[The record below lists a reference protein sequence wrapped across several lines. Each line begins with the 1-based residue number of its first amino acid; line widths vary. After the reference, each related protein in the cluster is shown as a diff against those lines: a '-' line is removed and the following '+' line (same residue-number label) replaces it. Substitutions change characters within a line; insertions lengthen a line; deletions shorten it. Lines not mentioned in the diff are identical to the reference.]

1 MDYRILARLRGGGFS
16 EILEVEDAAGAL
28 PERLIL
34 KRLNAEMSALSAVRA
49 AFAEEARMLRELR
62 HPNVVTF
69 RRCHFDPQQR
79 VCLLMEKVEGEPLDV
94 WVRRQAGGPDPVL
107 DLFDQVLG
115 AVDYLHH
122 RASPF
127 LHLDLKPDNVLV
139 ATSPEGSKP
148 VLIDFGIARRAGGQ
162 GLKAYTPPYGAP
174 EQVTSGVLGCP
185 TDVYA
190 LGQILEEILAILG
203 LPAPRLQAIAV
214 QAKSAVPQRRYS
226 DAGEMRL
233 AYRRAR
239 RSVVPTDEPAAR
251 RRLEPHRKTLAAVA
265 AGLAVIAVAVAIVL
279 TVRRP
284 GGSAASTPR
293 DSGSEVAVESPANA
307 VAVNRSPGVEE
318 VRKQF
323 RTLQSRFE
331 ETVIDRHCSLADPLY
346 LTARDLSDTVSEHSE
361 DGAWMKRELDEMRR
375 TCQATESNGPESEAV
390 LAGLRQ
396 KHLAYTQP

>member
-1 MDYRILARLRGGGFS
+1 MDYRILARLPSGGFS
-16 EILEVEDAAGAL
+16 EIFEVEDAAGAL

-34 KRLNAEMSALSAVRA
+34 KRLNAEMSALPAVRA

-79 VCLLMEKVEGEPLDV
+79 VCLLMEKVQGEPLDD
-94 WVRRQAGGPDPVL
+94 WVRRHVDAPERAL

-139 ATSPEGSKP
+139 AASPDGPQP
-148 VLIDFGIARRAGGQ
+148 VLIDFGIARRTGGQ

-174 EQVTSGVLGCP
+174 EQVAGGALGCA

-190 LGQILEEILAILG
+190 LGQMLEEILTALRS
-203 LPAPRLQAIAV
+203 PAPRLQAVAA
-214 QAKSAVPQRRYS
+214 QAKNIAPQRRYA

-239 RSVVPTDEPAAR
+239 RAVAPVGEPPAPRAVKPGRGTGAAI
-251 RRLEPHRKTLAAVA
+251 A
-265 AGLAVIAVAVAIVL
+265 AGLILVVVAGAVALSLRQDGKA
-279 TVRRP
+279 TNETPAPASRP
-284 GGSAASTPR
+284 ADPEA
-293 DSGSEVAVESPANA
+293 
-307 VAVNRSPGVEE
+307 

-323 RTLQSRFE
+323 KTLQSRFE

-346 LTARDLSDTVSEHSE
+346 LSARDLSDTLPEHSE
-361 DGAWMKRELDEMRR
+361 DGAWMKRELDDMRR
-375 TCQATESNGPESEAV
+375 VCQATESNGPESEAII
-390 LAGLRQ
+390 AGLRQ
-396 KHLAYTQP
+396 KHLAYTQR

>member
-1 MDYRILARLRGGGFS
+1 MDYRILARLPSGGFS
-16 EILEVEDAAGAL
+16 EIFEVEDAAGAL

-34 KRLNAEMSALSAVRA
+34 KRLNAEMSALPAVRA

-79 VCLLMEKVEGEPLDV
+79 VCLLMEKVEGEPLDA
-94 WVRRQAGGPDPVL
+94 WVRRHSGASDPVL

-122 RASPF
+122 RASPL

-139 ATSPEGSKP
+139 APSPEGPRP

-162 GLKAYTPPYGAP
+162 GLKAYTPPYAAP
-174 EQVTSGVLGCP
+174 EQVAGDLLGCA

-190 LGQILEEILAILG
+190 LGQILEEILAVLR
-203 LPAPRLQAIAV
+203 LPAPRLQAVATR
-214 QAKSAVPQRRYS
+214 AKSAALQRRHA

-233 AYRRAR
+233 ALRRAR
-239 RSVVPTDEPAAR
+239 REAPPVKEPPARRPLEPRRWARVAVTLSLVGLAMAGIVLLAVLWGGRSQEPTPSKPAAAHRPTSGEEIR
-251 RRLEPHRKTLAAVA
+251 R
-265 AGLAVIAVAVAIVL
+265 
-279 TVRRP
+279 
-284 GGSAASTPR
+284 
-293 DSGSEVAVESPANA
+293 
-307 VAVNRSPGVEE
+307 
-318 VRKQF
+318 QF

-331 ETVIDRHCSLADPLY
+331 ETVIDRHCSLSDPLY
-346 LTARDLSDTVSEHSE
+346 LAARDLSDTLPEPSE
-361 DGAWMKRELDEMRR
+361 DGTWMKRELDDMRR
-375 TCQATESNGPESEAV
+375 TCQATEANGPESEAI

>member
-1 MDYRILARLRGGGFS
+1 MDYRILARLPSGGFS
-16 EILEVEDAAGAL
+16 EIFEVEDAAGAL

-34 KRLNAEMSALSAVRA
+34 KRLNAEMSALPAVRA

-79 VCLLMEKVEGEPLDV
+79 VCLLMEKVQGEPLDA
-94 WVRRQAGGPDPVL
+94 WVRRHVDAPERAL

-139 ATSPEGSKP
+139 AASPDGPQP

-174 EQVTSGVLGCP
+174 EQVAGGALHCA

-190 LGQILEEILAILG
+190 LGQMLEEILAALRS
-203 LPAPRLQAIAV
+203 PSPRLQAVAA
-214 QAKSAVPQRRYS
+214 QAKNTAPQRRYA

-233 AYRRAR
+233 DYRRAR
-239 RSVVPTDEPAAR
+239 RAR
-251 RRLEPHRKTLAAVA
+251 RAVDPVGEPPAPRAVKPGRGRWGAIA
-265 AGLAVIAVAVAIVL
+265 AGLILVVVAGAVALSLRQDGKATNEAQAP
-279 TVRRP
+279 TVPASRP
-284 GGSAASTPR
+284 P
-293 DSGSEVAVESPANA
+293 DP
-307 VAVNRSPGVEE
+307 EE
-318 VRKQF
+318 ARKRFQS
-323 RTLQSRFE
+323 LQSRFE

-346 LTARDLSDTVSEHSE
+346 LSARDLSDTVPERSE
-361 DGAWMKRELDEMRR
+361 DGAWMKRELDDMRR
-375 TCQATESNGPESEAV
+375 VCQATESNGPESEAII
-390 LAGLRQ
+390 AGLRQ
-396 KHLAYTQP
+396 KHLAYTQR

>member
-1 MDYRILARLRGGGFS
+1 MDYRILARLPNGGFS
-16 EILEVEDAAGAL
+16 EIFEVEDAASAL

-34 KRLNAEMSALSAVRA
+34 KRLNAEMSAMPAVRA

-79 VCLLMEKVEGEPLDV
+79 VCVLMEKVEGEPLDA
-94 WVRRQAGGPDPVL
+94 WVQRHAKTPEPVL

-122 RASPF
+122 RAAPL

-139 ATSPEGSKP
+139 TTSQEGPRP
-148 VLIDFGIARRAGGQ
+148 VLIDFGIARRVGGQ

-174 EQVTSGVLGCP
+174 EQAAGGLLGCT

-190 LGQILEEILAILG
+190 LGQILEEILAALHK
-203 LPAPRLQAIAV
+203 PAPRLQAVAAH
-214 QAKSAVPQRRYS
+214 AKSSAPSRRYA

-239 RSVVPTDEPAAR
+239 RDDQPATPPEEVPVQR
-251 RRLEPHRKTLAAVA
+251 RATQERAPRVAAVA
-265 AGLAVIAVAVAIVL
+265 SLAFLVVVGAVVLAVRWSSRPGESTPPEGGGVVAVSQPPSGDEA
-279 TVRRP
+279 RR
-284 GGSAASTPR
+284 
-293 DSGSEVAVESPANA
+293 
-307 VAVNRSPGVEE
+307 
-318 VRKQF
+318 QF
-323 RTLQSRFE
+323 KALQSRFE
-331 ETVIDRHCSLADPLY
+331 ETVINRHCSLSDPFY
-346 LTARDLSDTVSEHSE
+346 VDARDLSDKLPETSE
-361 DGAWMKRELDEMRR
+361 DGSWMKRELEDMRR
-375 TCQATESNGPESEAV
+375 TCQATEANGPESEAI

>member
-1 MDYRILARLRGGGFS
+1 MDYRILARLPSGGFS
-16 EILEVEDAAGAL
+16 EIFEVEDAAGAL

-34 KRLNAEMSALSAVRA
+34 KRLNAEMSALPAVRA

-79 VCLLMEKVEGEPLDV
+79 VCLLMEKVEGEPLDA
-94 WVRRQAGGPDPVL
+94 WVRRHAGTPESVL

-122 RASPF
+122 RASPL

-139 ATSPEGSKP
+139 ASSAEGPRP

-162 GLKAYTPPYGAP
+162 GLKAYTPAYAAP
-174 EQVTSGVLGCP
+174 EQAAGGLLGCT

-190 LGQILEEILAILG
+190 LGQMLAEILAALG
-203 LPAPRLQAIAV
+203 PPAPRLQAFA
-214 QAKSAVPQRRYS
+214 ARARSAAPQRRYA

-233 AYRRAR
+233 AFRRAR
-239 RSVVPTDEPAAR
+239 REAPPAGEAPGRRPMEPR
-251 RRLEPHRKTLAAVA
+251 HRKV
-265 AGLAVIAVAVAIVL
+265 AVAV
-279 TVRRP
+279 
-284 GGSAASTPR
+284 G
-293 DSGSEVAVESPANA
+293 VAVLALAGVLVLWVRWSG
-307 VAVNRSPGVEE
+307 RSPEPTLPQALAPARPPDGEE
-318 VRKQF
+318 VRRRF
-323 RTLQSRFE
+323 GTLQSRFE
-331 ETVIDRHCSLADPLY
+331 ETVIDRHCSLSDPLY
-346 LTARDLSDTVSEHSE
+346 LEARDLSDTLPEPSE
-361 DGAWMKRELDEMRR
+361 DGSWMKRELDEMRR
-375 TCQATESNGPESEAV
+375 TCQATEANGPESEAI

>member
-1 MDYRILARLRGGGFS
+1 MDYRIIARLPSGGFS
-16 EILEVEDAAGAL
+16 EIFEVEDAAGAL

-34 KRLNAEMSALSAVRA
+34 KRLNAEMSALPAVRA

-79 VCLLMEKVEGEPLDV
+79 VCLLMEKVQGEPLDA
-94 WVRRQAGGPDPVL
+94 WVRRHVDTPERVL

-139 ATSPEGSKP
+139 APSPEGPQP

-174 EQVTSGVLGCP
+174 EQAAGGVLGCA

-190 LGQILEEILAILG
+190 LGQILEEILAALR
-203 LPAPRLQAIAV
+203 LRSPRLQAVAA
-214 QAKSAVPQRRYS
+214 QARSTAPQRRYD
-226 DAGEMRL
+226 DAGQMRL

-239 RSVVPTDEPAAR
+239 R
-251 RRLEPHRKTLAAVA
+251 AVA
-265 AGLAVIAVAVAIVL
+265 PVSEPPPPRAVKPGRGAWLAISAGLALVVVAGAVILSLRRDDKTPDETPAPAATASRQQDPAV
-279 TVRRP
+279 VR
-284 GGSAASTPR
+284 G
-293 DSGSEVAVESPANA
+293 
-307 VAVNRSPGVEE
+307 
-318 VRKQF
+318 QF
-323 RTLQSRFE
+323 KDLQSRFE
-331 ETVIDRHCSLADPLY
+331 ETVIDHHCSLADPLY
-346 LTARDLSDTVSEHSE
+346 LSARNLSDTLPEHTE
-361 DGAWMKRELDEMRR
+361 DGAWMKRELDDMRR
-375 TCQATESNGPESEAV
+375 ICQATEANGPESEEII
-390 LAGLRQ
+390 AGLRQ
-396 KHLAYTQP
+396 KHLAYTQEHPR

>member
-1 MDYRILARLRGGGFS
+1 MDYRILARLPSGGFS
-16 EILEVEDAAGAL
+16 EIFEVEDAAGAL

-34 KRLNAEMSALSAVRA
+34 KRLNTEMSALPAVRA

-79 VCLLMEKVEGEPLDV
+79 VCLLMEKVEGEPLDA
-94 WVRRQAGGPDPVL
+94 WVRRHAVASDRAL

-139 ATSPEGSKP
+139 TPSPEGPRP
-148 VLIDFGIARRAGGQ
+148 VLIDFGIARRVGGQ
-162 GLKAYTPPYGAP
+162 GLKAYTPGYAAP
-174 EQVTSGVLGCP
+174 EQAAGGPLGCA

-190 LGQILEEILAILG
+190 LGQMLEEILAILG
-203 LPAPRLQAIAV
+203 PPVPPLQAVAAR
-214 QAKSAVPQRRYS
+214 AKSDAAQRRYA

-233 AYRRAR
+233 AFRRAR
-239 RSVVPTDEPAAR
+239 RSAAPAEGAPGRRPSVPR
-251 RRLEPHRKTLAAVA
+251 RVPRAAVA
-265 AGLAVIAVAVAIVL
+265 VGLAGLALAGAVVAVRWA
-279 TVRRP
+279 
-284 GGSAASTPR
+284 GGSPDSAPPKGGGELLPASP
-293 DSGSEVAVESPANA
+293 EAEVVAVKRQPDGED
-307 VAVNRSPGVEE
+307 
-318 VRKQF
+318 VRTRF

-331 ETVIDRHCSLADPLY
+331 ETVIDRHCSLSDPLY
-346 LTARDLSDTVSEHSE
+346 LDARDLSDTLPEPSE
-361 DGAWMKRELDEMRR
+361 DGTWMKRQLDDMRR
-375 TCQATESNGPESEAV
+375 TCQATEVDGPESEAI

>member
-1 MDYRILARLRGGGFS
+1 MDYRIIARLPSGGFS
-16 EILEVEDAAGAL
+16 EILEVEDEAGAL

-34 KRLNAEMSALSAVRA
+34 KRLNAEMSALPAVRT
-49 AFAEEARMLRELR
+49 AFAEEARILRQLR
-62 HPNVVTF
+62 HPNIVTF

-79 VCLLMEKVEGEPLDV
+79 VCLLMEKVEGEPLDA
-94 WVRRQAGGPDPVL
+94 WVRRHAGEPDPVL
-107 DLFDQVLG
+107 DLFDRVLS

-139 ATSPEGSKP
+139 GASPEGPQP

-174 EQVTSGVLGCP
+174 EQVAGGTLGCP

-190 LGQILEEILAILG
+190 LGQILEEILAILR
-203 LPAPRLQAIAV
+203 LSAPRLQAVAA
-214 QAKSAVPQRRYS
+214 QAKNAVPQRRYAG
-226 DAGEMRL
+226 AGEMRL

-239 RSVVPTDEPAAR
+239 RAVAPAGEPPS
-251 RRLEPHRKTLAAVA
+251 RRLAELNRGTLAAVA
-265 AGLAVIAVAVAIVL
+265 AGLAVVAVVAAVILAVL
-279 TVRRP
+279 RP
-284 GGSAASTPR
+284 GGSAVSTPR
-293 DSGSEVAVESPANA
+293 GSGGEAEAGNPAIA
-307 VAVNRSPGVEE
+307 AAVNRPPGGEE

-346 LTARDLSDTVSEHSE
+346 LTARDLSDTVPEHSE
-361 DGAWMKRELDEMRR
+361 EGAWMKRELDEMRR